1 MKKWMKYIKPYWPW
15 FVLGPLC
22 MIIEVIGEVRMPT
35 YLQSVINAARD
46 GSLTSAMGW
55 QAMGGMILTALIMM
69 AGGIGGAYFGAKA
82 AVNFAGDLR
91 ADIYA
96 RIQTFS
102 FSNID
107 KFSTGSLVTRMTND
121 VTQVTNFVGM
131 LLRMMLRAPGMMIG
145 ALIMAVSIRPRLSLV
160 FAVSIPLLL
169 IGVAVVL
176 RVGFPRFKRMQEKID
191 GINATVRENV
201 TNVRVVKSFVRE
213 DYEEEKFGEAN
224 SALRDANISAVK
236 VMILTQPLMTLLM
249 QGTIFALILIGSPL
263 ILKNEMPVGDL
274 SAFITYATQILMSL
288 LMMSFMLMFSSRAMA
303 SGKRILEV
311 LNEESDIRDM
321 EKADAGLR
329 VRRGEIEFKDVV
341 FRYYKSSEDAVL
353 SHINLKIPAGATVG
367 ITGST
372 GCGKSTLVSLI
383 PRLYD
388 PDEGAVLVDGVNV
401 KEYMLHNLRED
412 VSMVL
417 QNNTL
422 FSGTIADNLRWGSQ
436 TAGDEEI
443 RRAAAY
449 AQADKFIE
457 SFPEGYETVIEQGGA
472 NVSGGQKQ
480 RLCIARAL
488 LKKPRILSL
497 DDSTSAVDTATE
509 AMIRKAF
516 KEELKDATKLII
528 SQRIST
534 VMEADM
540 IIVMDEGRVTGV
552 GTHEELLSSNET
564 YREICESQLERK
576 EA

>member
-1 MKKWMKYIKPYWPW
+1 MKRWFKYVKPYWPW

-35 YLQSVINAARD
+35 FLQRVINAAEA
-46 GSLTSAMGW
+46 GTLTSAMGW
-55 QAMGGMILTALIMM
+55 QAMGGMIFTALYMM
-69 AGGIGGAYFGAKA
+69 AGGIGGAWFGAKA
-82 AVNFAGDLR
+82 TVNFAGDLR
-91 ADIYA
+91 EDIYR

-131 LLRMMLRAPGMMIG
+131 LLRMMLRAPGMMIA
-145 ALIMAVSIRPRLSLV
+145 ALIMAIRIRPSLAVV

-176 RVGFPRFKRMQEKID
+176 RIGFPRFQKMQECVD
-191 GINATVRENV
+191 NINTTVRENV

-213 DYEEEKFGEAN
+213 SREEEKFGVVN
-224 SALRDANISAVK
+224 RGLKDASISAVK
-236 VMILTQPLMTLLM
+236 VMITTQPLMTLLM
-249 QGTIFALILIGSPL
+249 QGTILALVLIGGPI
-263 ILKNEMPVGDL
+263 ILRGDMPVGDL

-311 LNEESDIRDM
+311 LKEESDIRDLP
-321 EKADAGLR
+321 EADGELR
-329 VRRGEIEFKDVV
+329 VARGAIEFKNVT
-341 FRYYKSSEDAVL
+341 FRYYKTSEDAVL
-353 SHINLKIPAGATVG
+353 HSINLTIPAGATVG

-372 GCGKSTLVSLI
+372 GCGKSTLVSMI

-388 PDEGAVLVDGVNV
+388 PDEGAVLVDGVDV
-401 KEYMLHNLRED
+401 KEYRLHNLRED

-422 FSGTIADNLRWGSQ
+422 FTGTIADNLRWGDQ
-436 TAGDEEI
+436 NAPEEEI

-449 AQADKFIE
+449 AQADKFID
-457 SFPEGYETVIEQGGA
+457 SFPEGYETVVEQGGA
-472 NVSGGQKQ
+472 NLSGGQRQ

-488 LKKPRILSL
+488 LKKPKILIL

-516 KEELKDATKLII
+516 REELTSSTKLII
-528 SQRIST
+528 SQRISS
-534 VMEADM
+534 VMDADM
-540 IIVMDEGRVTGV
+540 IVVMDEGQISGV
-552 GTHEELLSSNET
+552 GTHEELLASNET
-564 YREICESQLERK
+564 YREICESQLDRK

>member
-1 MKKWMKYIKPYWPW
+1 MKRWFKYIKPYWPW
-15 FVLGPLC
+15 FVLGPVC

-35 YLQSVINAARD
+35 FLQAVINAAND
-46 GSLTSAMGW
+46 GTLTEAMGW
-55 QAMGGMILTALIMM
+55 QAMGGMILNALIMM
-69 AGGIGGAYFGAKA
+69 AGGVGGAYFGAKA
-82 AVNFAGDLR
+82 QVNFAADLR

-107 KFSTGSLVTRMTND
+107 RFSTGSLVTRMTND

-131 LLRMMLRAPGMMIG
+131 MLRMMLRAPGMMIA
-145 ALIMAVSIRPRLSLV
+145 ALIMAVSIRPKLSLV

-176 RVGFPRFKRMQEKID
+176 RIGFPRFKRMQEKID

-213 DYEEEKFGEAN
+213 EFEEEKFSAAN
-224 SALRDANISAVK
+224 RGLRDANISAVK
-236 VMILTQPLMTLLM
+236 VMITTQPLMTLLM
-249 QGTIFALILIGSPL
+249 QGTILALVLIGGPI
-263 ILKNEMPVGDL
+263 ILRGEMPVGDL
-274 SAFITYATQILMSL
+274 SAFITYAMQILTSL

-311 LNEESDIRDM
+311 LEEEPDITDGR
-321 EKADAGLR
+321 EAGGSR
-329 VRRGEIEFKDVV
+329 VTSGAIEFRDVT
-341 FRYYKSSEDAVL
+341 FRYYKTSEDAVL
-353 SHINLKIPAGATVG
+353 NHISLRIPAGATVG
-367 ITGST
+367 ITGAT

-388 PDEGAVLVDGVNV
+388 PDEGTVLVDGTDV
-401 KEYMLHNLRED
+401 KDYRLHDLRED

-422 FSGTIADNLRWGSQ
+422 FSGTIADNLRWGNQ
-436 TAGDEEI
+436 DATDEEI
-443 RRAAAY
+443 RQAVAR
-449 AQADKFIE
+449 AQADKFID
-457 SFPEGYETVIEQGGA
+457 SFPDGYDTVIEQGGT

-488 LKKPRILSL
+488 LKKPKILIL

-509 AMIRKAF
+509 ALIRRAF
-516 KEELKDATKLII
+516 REELKDSTKLII
-528 SQRIST
+528 SQRISSVMDADLIL
-534 VMEADM
+534 VME
-540 IIVMDEGRVTGV
+540 EGRITAQ
-552 GTHEELLSSNET
+552 GTHEELLRTSQT
-564 YREICESQLERK
+564 YREICDSQLERK
-576 EA
+576 EVS

>member
-1 MKKWMKYIKPYWPW
+1 MKRWFKYVKPYWPW

-35 YLQSVINAARD
+35 YLQGVINAAKE
-46 GSLTSAMGW
+46 GTLSSAMGW
-55 QAMGGMILTALIMM
+55 QAMGGMIFTALYMM
-69 AGGIGGAYFGAKA
+69 AGGIGGAWFGAKA
-82 AVNFAGDLR
+82 TVNFAGDLR
-91 ADIYA
+91 ADIYR

-121 VTQVTNFVGM
+121 VSQVTNFVNM

-145 ALIMAVSIRPRLSLV
+145 ALIMAIRLRPSLAVV

-169 IGVAVVL
+169 IGIIVVL
-176 RVGFPRFKRMQEKID
+176 RMGFPRFKRMQERVD
-191 GINATVRENV
+191 DINTTVRENV

-213 DYEEEKFGEAN
+213 SHEEEKFGVVN
-224 SALRDANISAVK
+224 RGLRDASISAVK
-236 VMILTQPLMTLLM
+236 VMITTQPLMTLLM
-249 QGTIFALILIGSPL
+249 QGTILALVLIGGPI
-263 ILKNEMPVGDL
+263 ILRGDMPVGDL
-274 SAFITYATQILMSL
+274 STFITYATQILMSL

-311 LNEESDIRDM
+311 LEEESDIRDM
-321 EKADAGLR
+321 AEADSERR
-329 VRRGEIEFKDVV
+329 VTRGAIELKDVV
-341 FRYYKSSEDAVL
+341 FRYYKTSEDAVL
-353 SHINLKIPAGATVG
+353 DHINLKIPAGATVG

-388 PDEGAVLVDGVNV
+388 PDEGSVLVDGVDV
-401 KEYMLHNLRED
+401 KEYRLHNLRED

-422 FSGTIADNLRWGSQ
+422 FTGTIADNLRWGDQNAS
-436 TAGDEEI
+436 DEEI

-449 AQADKFIE
+449 AQADKFID
-457 SFPEGYETVIEQGGA
+457 SFPLGYETIIEQGGT
-472 NVSGGQKQ
+472 NVSGGQRQ

-488 LKKPRILSL
+488 LKKPKILIL

-516 KEELKDATKLII
+516 KEELKDSTKLII
-528 SQRIST
+528 SQRISS

-540 IIVMDEGRVTGV
+540 IVVMDEGRISGL
-552 GTHEELLSSNET
+552 GTHEELLKSNET
-564 YREICESQLERK
+564 YREICESQLEGK

>member
-1 MKKWMKYIKPYWPW
+1 MKRWFKYVKPYWPW

-22 MIIEVIGEVRMPT
+22 MIIEVIGEVQMPT
-35 YLQSVINAARD
+35 YLQGVINAANE
-46 GSLTSAMGW
+46 GTLTSAMGW
-55 QAMGGMILTALIMM
+55 QAMGGMIFTALYMM
-69 AGGIGGAYFGAKA
+69 AGGIGGAWFGAKA
-82 AVNFAGDLR
+82 TVNFAGDLR
-91 ADIYA
+91 EDIYR

-131 LLRMMLRAPGMMIG
+131 LLRMMLRAPGMMIA
-145 ALIMAVSIRPRLSLV
+145 ALIMAIRIRPSLAVV

-169 IGVAVVL
+169 VGIAVVL
-176 RVGFPRFKRMQEKID
+176 RIGFPRFQKMQECID
-191 GINATVRENV
+191 DINTTVRENV

-213 DYEEEKFGEAN
+213 SREEEKFGVVN
-224 SALRDANISAVK
+224 RGLKDASISAVK
-236 VMILTQPLMTLLM
+236 VMITTQPLMTLLM
-249 QGTIFALILIGSPL
+249 QGTILALVLIGGPI
-263 ILKNEMPVGDL
+263 ILRGDMPVGDL

-311 LNEESDIRDM
+311 LKEESDIRDLP
-321 EKADAGLR
+321 EANGEQR
-329 VRRGEIEFKDVV
+329 VARGAIEFKNVT
-341 FRYYKSSEDAVL
+341 FRYYKTSEDAVL
-353 SHINLKIPAGATVG
+353 RNIDLKIPAGATVG

-372 GCGKSTLVSLI
+372 GCGKSTLVSMI

-388 PDEGAVLVDGVNV
+388 PDEGSVLVDGVDV
-401 KEYMLHNLRED
+401 KEYKLHNLRED

-422 FSGTIADNLRWGSQ
+422 FTGTIADNLRWGDQS
-436 TAGDEEI
+436 APEEEI
-443 RRAAAY
+443 RRVAAY
-449 AQADKFIE
+449 AQADKFVD
-457 SFPEGYETVIEQGGA
+457 SFPEGYETVVEQGGT
-472 NVSGGQKQ
+472 NLSGGQRQ

-488 LKKPRILSL
+488 LKKPKILIL

-516 KEELKDATKLII
+516 REELTESTKLII
-528 SQRIST
+528 SQRISS
-534 VMEADM
+534 VMDADM
-540 IIVMDEGRVTGV
+540 IVVMDEGQISGV
-552 GTHEELLSSNET
+552 GTHEELLASNET
-564 YREICESQLERK
+564 YREICESQLDRK